1 MTARALRFED
11 RERKTIALYALE
23 FYKVGTIVFIHEL
36 NGTLSEKR
44 WNPDIRRSKPLG
56 TTGEFHS
63 YPGNTKAASPN
74 MPAICSMAYHRRLA
88 GGPVTLYRAC
98 YFFVRG
104 VRFLT
109 AARQGSLTSCRPYCF
124 SGAPSSP
131 CWGTPHPVPGML
143 LFCAGS

>member
-74 MPAICSMAYHRRLA
+74 MPAICS
-88 GGPVTLYRAC
+88 
-98 YFFVRG
+98 G
-104 VRFLT
+104 V
-109 AARQGSLTSCRPYCF
+109 
-124 SGAPSSP
+124 PSSP
-131 CWGTPHPVPGML
+131 CWRTRHSVPGML